1 MKQLIILIGLKGSGK
16 SYIGSLIEEKL
27 GIKLVCVED
36 IWLTIKQKRY
46 SENYLSEGFRLVEQ
60 EIENQF
66 KSSDLLT
73 IESTG
78 TSKYFKPFLKKLRN
92 KYNLKLIKI
101 DTSPE
106 TCLGRIKLRDPLI
119 HIPVSDDIIEQ
130 ICREALEVDLEF
142 DTVIEN
148 ENSSDDEILMKINE
162 IIK

>member
-16 SYIGSLIEEKL
+16 TYIGSLIQERL
-27 GIKLVCVED
+27 GINFVRVED
-36 IWLTIKQKRY
+36 IWLTIQHKRY
-46 SENYLSEGFRLVEQ
+46 SKDYHSEGFTLVEQ
-60 EIENQF
+60 EIDNQF
-66 KSSDLLT
+66 IRSDIIT

-78 TSKYFKPFLKKLRN
+78 ASKYFKPFLRELGN

-101 DTSPE
+101 NTSPDK
-106 TCLGRIKLRDPLI
+106 CLRRIKSRDSSI

-130 ICREALEVDLEF
+130 VNREAAEVDLEF

-148 ENSSDDEILMKINE
+148 ENSSDDEILMKIKE

>member
-1 MKQLIILIGLKGSGK
+1 MNLLIQPQINYRLKRNH
-16 SYIGSLIEEKL
+16 IGSSI
-27 GIKLVCVED
+27 GVSIIC
-36 IWLTIKQKRY
+36 LTIKQKRF
-46 SENYLSEGFRLVEQ
+46 SEDYISEGFRLVEQ

-78 TSKYFKPFLKKLRN
+78 ISKYFEPFLRKLRN

-101 DTSPE
+101 DTSPK
-106 TCLGRIKLRDPLI
+106 TCLRRIKSRDSSI

-130 ICREALEVDLEF
+130 VNREAFEVDLEF

-148 ENSSDDEILMKINE
+148 EKSSDDEILMQINE
-162 IIK
+162 MIK

>member
-16 SYIGSLIEEKL
+16 TYIGSLIQERL
-27 GIKLVCVED
+27 GINFVRVED
-36 IWLTIKQKRY
+36 IWLTIKRKRF
-46 SENYLSEGFRLVEQ
+46 SEEYYSEGFRLVEK

-78 TSKYFKPFLKKLRN
+78 TSKYFKPFLRELRN

-101 DTSPE
+101 DTFPD
-106 TCLGRIKLRDPLI
+106 TCLRRIKSRDSSI

-130 ICREALEVDLEF
+130 VNREALEVDLEF

-148 ENSSDDEILMKINE
+148 ENSSDDEILLKINE
-162 IIK
+162 IVK

>member
-16 SYIGSLIEEKL
+16 SYIGSLIQERL
-27 GIKLVCVED
+27 GINFVRVED
-36 IWLTIKQKRY
+36 IWLTIKQKRF
-46 SENYLSEGFRLVEQ
+46 SEKYYSEGFRLVEQ

-66 KSSDLLT
+66 KNSDLIA

-78 TSKYFKPFLKKLRN
+78 TSKYFEPFLRELEN

-106 TCLGRIKLRDPLI
+106 SCLRRIKSRDSSI
-119 HIPVSDDIIEQ
+119 HIPVSDDIVEQ
-130 ICREALEVDLEF
+130 VNREAFEVDLEF

-148 ENSSDDEILMKINE
+148 ENSSNDEILMQINE
-162 IIK
+162 MIK